1 MTTSRSNQR
10 PCEWNSDAYWR
21 RVIDDDLHVAATTQ
35 ADSPV
40 LQRFFAGYDRAF
52 VLPDEREEIDGFECC
67 LALNSKWRHSLNRT
81 HCELV
86 VVFSDA
92 KGAALGGANFLAT
105 KLTAHPAGP
114 SVAIALNYVF
124 VEPAARGRGLL
135 RRIIAAVRTLAL
147 DAVEAAPGDVPPAI
161 FIEQNDP
168 LRMTEEQ
175 YAIDSEHSG
184 TDQVDR
190 LAIWANVGARIV
202 DFPYVQPALSANQ
215 SPDNGLIYAAVDYT
229 GNTIPVWL
237 LREHLESFFSISVL
251 KGNAATGDATANA
264 QIEALNERAEPIA
277 LLSFDKAI
285 VRLRTDIIDARR
297 HVDLRD
303 LAKEK

>member
-1 MTTSRSNQR
+1 MTTSSSDQR
-10 PCEWNSDAYWR
+10 PCEWENDAYWQ
-21 RVIDDDLHVAATTQ
+21 RVIGDDLHVEATTR

-52 VLPDEREEIDGFECC
+52 VLPDEREEIDGFQRC
-67 LALNSKWRHSLNRT
+67 LALNAAWRQSLNRT

-92 KGAALGGANFLAT
+92 NGVALGGANFLAT
-105 KLTAHPAGP
+105 KLSAHPACP

-135 RRIIAAVRTLAL
+135 RRIIAAVRMLAL
-147 DAVEAAPGDVPPAI
+147 DAVEAGPGAVPPAI

-168 LRMTEEQ
+168 LRMTQEQ

-202 DFPYVQPALSANQ
+202 DFPYVQPALSASQ
-215 SPDNGLIYAAVDYT
+215 FPDNGLIYAAVDYAADS
-229 GNTIPVWL
+229 IPVWL

-264 QIEALNERAEPIA
+264 QIAALTTRAEPIA

-285 VRLRTDIIDARR
+285 EKLRVNKANARR
-297 HVDLRD
+297 HADLRA